1 MRQKGLKN
9 SSKSQQGSLNS
20 AEVWMTPG
28 SLPLPSRLSQTIWWP
43 EMLSGPFLTSASYLD
58 VSPCGTLAHTCK
70 KNLWNTLD
78 SDKRRP
84 PSYPLHLTDHP
95 RRPSETGKK
104 DSLDWILS
112 NQPNMQSIQSPPL
125 KNKAAGFTCNS
136 AAGDQKWLISGTA
149 RGWEAHVRTRTTEKE
164 AQQEMKR
171 AAKSR
176 IYQF

>member
-112 NQPNMQSIQSPPL
+112 NQYAVHSKSSSQKQSSGLHLQLCCRWPEMAHFGNS
-125 KNKAAGFTCNS
+125 KRVRGTCENTHDRKGGS
-136 AAGDQKWLISGTA
+136 ARD
-149 RGWEAHVRTRTTEKE
+149 EAC
-164 AQQEMKR
+164 
-171 AAKSR
+171 S
-176 IYQF
+176 